1 MTDFEAQVLAD
12 LRVLKCQMDGLIGA
26 AGQPSRIVHLE
37 ERVEHHDR
45 SLQRL
50 KGIIAASS
58 ALLAVLHIAIEYLR

>member
-12 LRVLKCQMDGLIGA
+12 LSVLRSQVNDLIGI
-26 AGQPSRIVHLE
+26 GQRGRIVQLE

-58 ALLAVLHIAIEYLR
+58 GLLTVLHIAIDYFR

>member
-1 MTDFEAQVLAD
+1 MTDFEAQILAD
-12 LRVLKCQMDGLIGA
+12 LRVLKCQMDALIG

-58 ALLAVLHIAIEYLR
+58 ALLTMLHIAIDYFR